1 MTDVTI
7 NLKEWESQG
16 PESDPRLAGL
26 RLGEV
31 SASQMAKALTHSGQL
46 EVVELAQGVSV
57 RATSF
62 VGSVQLGRLQVTIR
76 PKITG
81 APLLNLLRYA
91 YGLRD
96 LNLFDPVDFDFAPRS
111 FQDLLIHQLAAE
123 AAELMARGLHRRYQR
138 RDESLASPRGRI
150 DIQKYTRTA
159 TLGEATL
166 PCIHHPRTEDCRVNQ
181 VLLAGLHLGTRLT
194 TDIVLRSRLRRLAS
208 HMADSVSLCR
218 LDRVSLL
225 AVRREMDRLTAA
237 YRPIVTLIELL
248 VAAQGIS
255 LEDREPQARLPGF
268 LFDMNRF
275 FQALLLRF
283 LGENLADEYKVR
295 DEFPLRDMMAYQPGY
310 NPRGCRAP
318 KPRPDFVVFRGAK
331 VVAMLDAKYRD
342 LWQHD
347 LPRDMLYQLSI
358 YALSQGQEGR
368 ATILYPTLDQA
379 AREARIEIRN
389 PLGAGRAV
397 VGLRPVDLTKLDWL
411 IQRPREAV
419 RERMTY
425 ARALAFGDES

>member
-1 MTDVTI
+1 MPDVTI

-57 RATSF
+57 RAMSF

-91 YGLRD
+91 YGLRN
-96 LNLFDPVDFDFAPRS
+96 LNLFDPVDFGAAPRS

-159 TLGEATL
+159 ALGEATL
-166 PCIHHPRTEDCRVNQ
+166 PCVHHPRTEDCRVNQ

-208 HMADSVSLCR
+208 HMADSVSPCR

-248 VAAQGIS
+248 VAAQGLS
-255 LEDREPQARLPGF
+255 LEGREPQVRLPGF
-268 LFDMNRF
+268 LFDMNHF

-283 LGENLADEYKVR
+283 LGENLADEVR

-318 KPRPDFVVFRGAK
+318 KPRPDFVVFRGTK
-331 VVAMLDAKYRD
+331 MVAMLDAKYRD

-358 YALSQGQEGR
+358 YALSQGQGGR
-368 ATILYPTLDQA
+368 ATILYPTLDPA
-379 AREARIEIRN
+379 AREARIEIRDA
-389 PLGAGRAV
+389 LGTGRAV
-397 VGLRPVDLTKLDWL
+397 VGLRPVDLIKLERL
-411 IQRPREAV
+411 VREPREAV
-419 RERMTY
+419 RERTAY
-425 ARALAFGDES
+425 ARALAFSDES